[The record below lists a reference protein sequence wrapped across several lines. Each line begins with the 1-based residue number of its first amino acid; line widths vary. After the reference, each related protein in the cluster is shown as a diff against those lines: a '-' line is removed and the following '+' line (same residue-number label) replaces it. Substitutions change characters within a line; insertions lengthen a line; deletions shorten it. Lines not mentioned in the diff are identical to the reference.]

1 MPDAQLKDAEHRMTG
16 AIEALQHELGT
27 VRTGRASGG
36 LVENIKVDYYGTP
49 TPMNQ
54 LANIS
59 VPDARLIVIQPY
71 DRTVIATVEKA
82 ILKSDIGLTPNN
94 DGTVI
99 RLQIPPLTEER
110 RKELAK
116 HVRARV
122 EDARV
127 AVRNVRRDVHDQ
139 IRKMEHDHEI
149 SQDDLH
155 RAENEL
161 QKITDDHI
169 QLVDQVGE
177 EKEQELLTV

>member
-1 MPDAQLKDAEHRMTG
+1 MAEKQLKDAEHRMAG
-16 AIEALQHELGT
+16 AIEALEHELAT
-27 VRTGRASGG
+27 IRTGRASGG
-36 LVENIKVDYYGTP
+36 LVEGLKVDYYGTP
-49 TPMNQ
+49 TPLNQ

-71 DRTVIATVEKA
+71 DRGAMGSVEKA
-82 ILKSDIGLTPNN
+82 ILKSDLGLTPSN

-99 RLQIPPLTEER
+99 RLAIPPLTEER

-127 AVRNVRRDVHDQ
+127 AVRNVRRDVHDHL
-139 IRKMEHDHEI
+139 RKMEHDSEI
-149 SQDDLH
+149 SQDELH

-161 QKITDDHI
+161 QKVTDEHI
-169 QLVDQVGE
+169 KLIDQVGE

>member
-1 MPDAQLKDAEHRMTG
+1 MPDAQLKDAEHRMAG
-16 AIEALQHELGT
+16 AVEALEHELAT
-27 VRTGRASGG
+27 VRSGRASGG

-71 DRTVIATVEKA
+71 DPSVIGTVEKA
-82 ILKSDIGLTPNN
+82 ILKSDIGLTPSN
-94 DGTVI
+94 DGAVI
-99 RLQIPPLTEER
+99 RLSIPPLTEER

-127 AVRNVRRDVHDQ
+127 AVRNVRRDIHDQ
-139 IRKMEHDHEI
+139 IRKMEHDSEI

-155 RAENEL
+155 RAENDL
-161 QKITDDHI
+161 QKVTDEHI
-169 QLVDQVGE
+169 KLIDRVGE

>member
-1 MPDAQLKDAEHRMTG
+1 MPDAQLKDAEHRMAG
-16 AIEALQHELGT
+16 AIEALEHELAT

-36 LVENIKVDYYGTP
+36 LVENIKVDYYGTS
-49 TPMNQ
+49 TLMNQ
-54 LANIS
+54 IANIS

-71 DRTVIATVEKA
+71 DRTVIGAVEKA
-82 ILKSDIGLTPNN
+82 ILKSDLGLTPNN

-139 IRKMEHDHEI
+139 IRKLEHDHEI

-161 QKITDDHI
+161 QKVTDEHI
-169 QLVDQVGE
+169 KLIDQVGAD
-177 EKEQELLTV
+177 KEQELLTV

>member
-1 MPDAQLKDAEHRMTG
+1 MPDKELKDAEHRMEK
-16 AIEALQHELGT
+16 AVEALEHELAT

-54 LANIS
+54 VANIS

-71 DRTVIATVEKA
+71 DRGSIGAIEKA
-82 ILKSDIGLTPNN
+82 LLKSDLGLTPSN

-99 RLQIPPLTEER
+99 RLTLPPLTEER

-127 AVRNVRRDVHDQ
+127 AVRNVRRDVHDTL
-139 IRKMEHDHEI
+139 RKMEHDSEL

-161 QKITDDHI
+161 QKITDEHI
-169 QLVDQVGE
+169 KLIDKVGE
-177 EKEQELLTV
+177 DKEQELLTV

>member
-1 MPDAQLKDAEHRMTG
+1 MPDAELKDAEHRMAG
-16 AIEALQHELGT
+16 AIEALEHELAT

-36 LVENIKVDYYGTP
+36 LVENVKVDYYGTP

-71 DRTVIATVEKA
+71 DKTAIGAVEKA
-82 ILKSDIGLTPNN
+82 ILKSDLGLTPNN

-122 EDARV
+122 EEARV

-139 IRKMEHDHEI
+139 IRRLEHDHEI

-161 QKITDDHI
+161 QKVTDEHI
-169 QLVDQVGE
+169 KLIDQVGE
-177 EKEQELLTV
+177 DKEQELLTV